1 MTIETQLKSLEDALT
16 AVTTDKESKPRP
28 EEEKQKEIDLKK
40 KEALAEGEKQKETE
54 RKKGSAEEEKKKEL
68 NAAIEMA
75 TSAKDKKIESLTAA
89 VNYLTAKPI
98 IDEMLEARRMAGMQQ
113 DALEGFSKSLY
124 GQSVE
129 AIKQRYADDSILFAS
144 ADTKL
149 SENTRFASSN
159 DYTDLEAI
167 YK

>member
-40 KEALAEGEKQKETE
+40 KEALVEGEKQKETE
-54 RKKGSAEEEKKKEL
+54 HKKESAEEEKKKEL

-113 DALEGFSKSLY
+113 DALEGFFKVPVRPISRGHKAAVCRRLY
-124 GQSVE
+124 IVRKRRHQTFREHEICLV
-129 AIKQRYADDSILFAS
+129 Q
-144 ADTKL
+144 
-149 SENTRFASSN
+149 
-159 DYTDLEAI
+159 
-167 YK
+167 